1 MDSRITLLRNV
12 GYLFGSLV
20 SPYKSKAI
28 YILAGRESDAGGEN
42 TGADYDGGNRAT
54 SNSQAEISG
63 GKMHRGGTRSSWQRL
78 ASQAECLGVPCK

>member
-1 MDSRITLLRNV
+1 LS
-12 GYLFGSLV
+12 
-20 SPYKSKAI
+20 YKLTAL

-63 GKMHRGGTRSSWQRL
+63 GKMRRGGTRSSWQ
-78 ASQAECLGVPCK
+78 